1 MSISIRL
8 ADSDVVVPAEEGD
21 LILDALLLADV
32 PMAYSCQQGN
42 CGTCKCELVEG
53 EVMDLDYSDYA
64 LTPAERAR
72 GLILACRT
80 QAWGDVTVRKLDD
93 EELVL
98 HPERFMRCKVA
109 LLEDLTHDIKR
120 VVLEIESGGPYS
132 FTAGQYAKIE
142 FLPLTTRDSSM
153 ANVPATAAD
162 ADGAKRIEFHVRAV
176 PGGAASQFVHGKL
189 AVGQAVRVSGPYGAS
204 YLRESHQGAIL
215 AIAGG
220 SGLAPIE
227 SIIGRTLAAGS
238 TQLVYLYFGVRAL
251 RDVYH
256 EDLFRAWAA
265 QYPNFRYTIV
275 LSNEEPRENAPA
287 YAHGLVTDVVAR
299 ELPGVIGMKAY
310 LAGPPVMVEAATRM
324 LGERGMAARDI
335 HADAFYTEADRQTNA
350 A

>member
-1 MSISIRL
+1 MS
-8 ADSDVVVPAEEGD
+8 VVIHLKDYPEPVPAEEGD
-21 LILDALLLADV
+21 LILDALLLAGV
-32 PMAYSCQQGN
+32 PMPYSCQQGN

-53 EVMDLDYSDYA
+53 EIMELDYSEYA
-64 LTPAERAR
+64 LTQEERAKN
-72 GLILACRT
+72 LILACRT
-80 QAWGDVTVRKLDD
+80 QVWGDVTVRKLDD

-109 LLEDLTHDIKR
+109 QLEDLTHDIKR
-120 VVLEIESGGPYS
+120 VVLEIESGGPYT

-142 FLPLTTRDSSM
+142 FLPLTTRDYSM
-153 ANVPATAAD
+153 ANVPAIAA
-162 ADGAKRIEFHVRAV
+162 AAEEAKRIEFHVRAV

-204 YLRESHQGAIL
+204 YLRESHQGALL

-227 SIIGRTLAAGS
+227 AIVGRTLAAGS
-238 TQLVYLYFGVRAL
+238 TQPIHLYFGVRAL

-256 EDLFRAWAA
+256 EDLFKAWAA
-265 QYPNFRYTIV
+265 RYPNFRYTIV
-275 LSNEEPRENAPA
+275 LSNEAVPG
-287 YAHGLVTDVVAR
+287 YAHGLVTEVVAR

-310 LAGPPVMVEAATRM
+310 LAGPPVMVEAATRL

-335 HADAFYTEADRQTNA
+335 HADAFYTEADRQTNTV
-350 A
+350 

>member
-1 MSISIRL
+1 MSIAIHL
-8 ADSDVVVPAEEGD
+8 ADSDIVAPAEEGD
-21 LILDALLLADV
+21 LILDALLLAGV

-42 CGTCKCELVEG
+42 CGTCKCELVQG
-53 EVMDLDYSDYA
+53 EVMDLDYSEYA
-64 LTPAERAR
+64 LTPEERAR

-80 QAWGDVTVRKLDD
+80 QAWGDVTVRRLDD
-93 EELVL
+93 EELVV

-120 VVLEIESGGPYS
+120 VVLKIESGGPYS

-142 FLPLTTRDSSM
+142 FLPLTTRDYSM
-153 ANVPATAAD
+153 ANVPAAGAD
-162 ADGAKRIEFHVRAV
+162 TDDAKRLEFHVRAV
-176 PGGAASQFVHGKL
+176 PGGAASQFVQGKL
-189 AVGQAVRVSGPYGAS
+189 AVGQTVRVSGPYGAS

-227 SIIGRTLAAGS
+227 SILGRTLAAGNS
-238 TQLVYLYFGVRAL
+238 NPVRLYFGVRAL

-256 EDLFRAWAA
+256 EDLFKAWAA

-275 LSNEEPRENAPA
+275 LSNEEAPG
-287 YAHGLVTDVVAR
+287 YAHGLVTEVVAR
-299 ELPGVIGMKAY
+299 ELTGVIGMKAY
-310 LAGPPVMVEAATRM
+310 LAGPPVMVEAATRL

-335 HADAFYTEADRQTNA
+335 HADAFYTEADRQGNTA
-350 A
+350 